1 MKEEEIAKTVIDSMK
16 SVTDGMKSF
25 LKTESPKPEKTENE
39 KVADMIHTGTKKV
52 LSDRKE
58 REEAEIRRNLIT
70 WGGIR

>member
-1 MKEEEIAKTVIDSMK
+1 
-16 SVTDGMKSF
+16 
-25 LKTESPKPEKTENE
+25 
-39 KVADMIHTGTKKV
+39 MIHTGTKKV

>member
-1 MKEEEIAKTVIDSMK
+1 MKEEEIAKAVIDSMK

-25 LKTESPKPEKTENE
+25 LKTESPKPKKTDNE

>member
-1 MKEEEIAKTVIDSMK
+1 MKEEEIAKAVIDSMK

-25 LKTESPKPEKTENE
+25 FKTESPKPEKTDNE

>member
-1 MKEEEIAKTVIDSMK
+1 MKEEEIAKAVIDSMK

-25 LKTESPKPEKTENE
+25 LNTESPKTEKTDNE

>member
-1 MKEEEIAKTVIDSMK
+1 MKEEEIAKAVIDSMK

-25 LKTESPKPEKTENE
+25 LKTESPKTEKTDNE

>member
-1 MKEEEIAKTVIDSMK
+1 MKEEEIAKAVIDSMK

-25 LKTESPKPEKTENE
+25 LKTESPKPGKTDNE

>member
-1 MKEEEIAKTVIDSMK
+1 MKEEEIAKAVIDSMK
-16 SVTDGMKSF
+16 SVTDGMKEF
-25 LKTESPKPEKTENE
+25 LKTESPKPEKTDNE

>member
-1 MKEEEIAKTVIDSMK
+1 MKEEEIAKAVIDSMK

-25 LKTESPKPEKTENE
+25 LKTESHKKKKTDNE

>member
-25 LKTESPKPEKTENE
+25 LKTESPKLEKTDNE